1 MTRSRDFRDYLLE
14 NLKDPKEAVAYL
26 NAALEDDDRRVFLL
40 ALRDVADAWGGMK
53 KLSTKTKLNREG
65 LYRTLSEKGNPEL
78 ASLTAMLES
87 MGLRLAVEV
96 REPAK
101 KESGHKPPRK
111 KETRRT
117 AKLPASAG

>member
-1 MTRSRDFRDYLLE
+1 MPLRDFRDWLLAD
-14 NLKDPKEAVAYL
+14 LKDPKAAVGYL

-53 KLSTKTKLNREG
+53 KLSTKAKLNRES
-65 LYRTLSEKGNPEL
+65 LYRTLSKKGNPEL

-101 KESGHKPPRK
+101 RESGHKPPRK
-111 KETRRT
+111 KEIRRT
-117 AKLPASAG
+117 AKLPASAK

>member
-1 MTRSRDFRDYLLE
+1 MPLKSFRDDLIE
-14 NLKDPKEAVAYL
+14 DLKDPKAAVGYL

-53 KLSTKTKLNREG
+53 KLSTKAKLNRES
-65 LYRTLSEKGNPEL
+65 LYRTLSKKGNPEL
-78 ASLTAMLES
+78 VSLTAMLES

-101 KESGHKPPRK
+101 RESGHKPPRK
-111 KETRRT
+111 KGIRRT
-117 AKLPASAG
+117 AKLLASAK